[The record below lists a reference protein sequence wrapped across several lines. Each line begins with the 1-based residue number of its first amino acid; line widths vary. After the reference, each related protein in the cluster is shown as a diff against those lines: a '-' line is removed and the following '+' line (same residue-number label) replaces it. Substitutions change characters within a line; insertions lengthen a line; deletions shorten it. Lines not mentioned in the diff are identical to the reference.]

1 MMSPLPAAQQLL
13 IVFCRVH
20 HVVTQD
26 VQLKSKGLEQHRSII
41 IRGLVII
48 KPNTFSLGTEKLS
61 FQSDEILGKMDCR
74 SKAKRLLT

>member
-13 IVFCRVH
+13 IVFCRVR

-26 VQLKSKGLEQHRSII
+26 VQLKSKGLEQRRSII

-61 FQSDEILGKMDCR
+61 FQSDEILSKMDCR